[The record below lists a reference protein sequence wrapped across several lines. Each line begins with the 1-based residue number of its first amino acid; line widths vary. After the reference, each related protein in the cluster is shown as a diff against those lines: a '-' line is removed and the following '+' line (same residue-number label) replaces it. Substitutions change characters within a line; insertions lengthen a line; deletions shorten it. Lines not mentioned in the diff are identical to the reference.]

1 MKNIIYSLIGFLT
14 VLMFAACSKDSG
26 SYTYKT
32 INEISITNVLEG
44 DHNTERIYNLPFKDT
59 MTINPIVVGSISGT
73 NHSKLTFEW
82 KVNHEVI
89 SNTLKFNYVADKEYG
104 KLPGEFIVTD
114 EETGIKK
121 TFNFFVN
128 VINPYKLGYYLLSK
142 NAANESILYCRSTLS
157 QSKKFEKVL
166 IPNVD
171 LGKNPLTLGGM
182 RQYGNSSTDYYNRL
196 VIGVKNAS
204 YPVIMID
211 SREFLPVLLYNTDSY
226 VGDKTNFKFEP
237 TEVVTDPFN
246 PIIYVVNNGKIHVL
260 QKGAIGLHILRNDP
274 KDYFAGLNSIV
285 PPYSNGQYFLSF
297 YDQKN
302 KSMRVVDH
310 ALSGIAYNYTIS
322 YDQIT
327 KPSIFENQ
335 SYLTG
340 RQASIGSEIKMVYL
354 MREGNN
360 LISYMVNYNSNYI
373 PSSMDKIAEAP
384 IPGDGNIRFS
394 TYDFR
399 NNFWYVATSKA
410 IYRASHLGLEFQNY
424 VTLPNGENGVI
435 KTFKLENEKLIVATY
450 DEQFVGEK
458 KSSVYVYDIN
468 TKDLEIQDKHVA
480 EEVVDVFAGI

>member
-1 MKNIIYSLIGFLT
+1 ML
-14 VLMFAACSKDSG
+14 VFASCSKDTG
-26 SYTYKT
+26 SYSYKT
-32 INEISITNVLEG
+32 LNEISITGVLEG
-44 DHNTERIYNLPFKDT
+44 DHNTARIYNLPFKDT
-59 MTINPIVVGSISGT
+59 IIINPTVVGSISGT
-73 NHSKLTFEW
+73 NHSKLSFEW
-82 KVNHEVI
+82 KVNHETI
-89 SNTLKFNYVADKEYG
+89 SNTINLNYVANKEYG

-142 NAANESILYCRSTLS
+142 NTANESILYCRSTLS

-166 IPNVD
+166 IPNID

-196 VIGVKNAS
+196 VIGVKNAT

-211 SREFLPVLLYNTDSY
+211 SREFLPTLLYNTESY
-226 VGDKTNFKFEP
+226 VGEKSNFKFEP
-237 TEVVTDPFN
+237 SEVVTDPFN

-260 QKGAIGLHILRNDP
+260 QKGAIGLPILRNDP

-285 PPYSNGQYFLSF
+285 PPYSNGQYFFSF

-302 KSMRVVDH
+302 KTMRVVDH
-310 ALSGIAYNYTIS
+310 AMAGIAYDYTIS
-322 YDQIT
+322 YDHVT

-335 SYLTG
+335 TYVTG
-340 RQASIGSEIKMVYL
+340 RQASIASEVKMVYL
-354 MREGNN
+354 MKEGSK
-360 LISYMVNYNSNYI
+360 LISYMVNYNSSYI
-373 PSSMDKIAEAP
+373 PSSMDKIAEAQ
-384 IPGDGNIRFS
+384 IPGDGQIRFA

-424 VTLPNGENGVI
+424 ISLPNDEKGVI
-435 KTFKLENEKLIVATY
+435 KTFKLENGKLILATY

-468 TKDLEIQDKHVA
+468 TMNLEIVDKNVA
-480 EEVVDVFAGI
+480 EEVVDVHAGI